1 MNHTLVLGLLWGVR
15 YGFVSYDEIQPY
27 LRSLKREMGAKAY
40 FRAVEEARDELCR
53 G

>member
-27 LRSLKREMGAKAY
+27 LRSLKREMGAVPYAA
-40 FRAVEEARDELCR
+40 AVAAARDELCN
-53 G
+53 